1 MNLSE
6 MKNMDLSDLMAQLQG
21 LDPQNI
27 GSWPMP
33 VKVACWLATVLL
45 VVFIGYTLDLKGLQE
60 TLSTKQ
66 AEEESGIQELET
78 KAFKSQNLKIY
89 EKQLKDME
97 DSFGALLR
105 QLPQDTEVPG
115 LLEDISHTA
124 AGSGL
129 DIEVVDVEQEQP
141 QDFYVELPI
150 AISVRGN
157 YHAFGAFVSGIAALP
172 RIVTL
177 QDFKIS
183 PLANKEKEKV
193 AAPVLSMKITAK
205 TYRYND
211 KEADQ
216 GDGKERGKKGKPD
229 GKKGAS
235 K

>member
-33 VKVACWLATVLL
+33 VKVACWLAIVLL
-45 VVFIGYTLDLKGLQE
+45 VGFLGYTFDLKGLQE
-60 TLSTKQ
+60 TLTTKQ
-66 AEEESGIQELET
+66 AEEESSIQELET
-78 KAFKSQNLKIY
+78 KAFKSQNLQIY

-129 DIEVVDVEQEQP
+129 DIEMVDVEPEQP
-141 QDFYVELPI
+141 KDFYVELPI
-150 AISVRGN
+150 SISVRGN

-177 QDFKIS
+177 QDFTMT
-183 PLANKEKEKV
+183 PLAVKDKEKS
-193 AAPVLSMKITAK
+193 AAPVLAMKITAK

-211 KEADQ
+211 KS
-216 GDGKERGKKGKPD
+216 GDEGKKKEAGK
-229 GKKGAS
+229 
-235 K
+235 

>member
-6 MKNMDLSDLMAQLQG
+6 MKNMDLSELMSQLQG

-33 VKVACWLATVLL
+33 VKVACWLAALLL
-45 VVFIGYTLDLKGLQE
+45 VVFLGYTFDLKGLQE
-60 TLSTKQ
+60 NLTAKQ
-66 AEEESGIQELET
+66 AEEESSIQELET
-78 KAFKSQNLKIY
+78 KAFKSQNLAVY

-129 DIEVVDVEQEQP
+129 DIEKVDVEQEAP
-141 QDFYVELPI
+141 KDFYIELPI
-150 AISVRGN
+150 SISVRGN

-177 QDFKIS
+177 QDFS
-183 PLANKEKEKV
+183 LAPLNQGKEKV
-193 AAPVLSMKITAK
+193 AAPVLSMKIMAK

-211 KEADQ
+211 KS
-216 GDGKERGKKGKPD
+216 GDEGKKEAGK
-229 GKKGAS
+229 
-235 K
+235 